1 MGVREVADAAGARTE
16 LAAPDGPRREVPA
29 YGELRE
35 ITSAFRTP
43 DLPELESGESPWPTV
58 TLGEL
63 VDAGALAMLESPPT
77 LMSTD
82 AGSDMVTA
90 KDIRLGRASSKI
102 GDPRTP
108 GAVTAQ
114 QGDVVVAVGVPTMA
128 RVCAAEVLVA
138 PGVMVLRGNPTVID
152 AVFLSG
158 VIRAAGESAA
168 GKQVDLFAVNFPRL
182 PLGGQRDAGAAIGR
196 LMDIESAWRAQ
207 RLVVERLVGAGLAG
221 LATGTLRA
229 QPGAGDVGE

>member
-1 MGVREVADAAGARTE
+1 M
-16 LAAPDGPRREVPA
+16 
-29 YGELRE
+29 
-35 ITSAFRTP
+35 AFRTP
-43 DLPELESGESPWPTV
+43 DLPELVSGESPWPTV

-63 VDAGALAMLESPPT
+63 VDAGALTMAESPPT
-77 LMSTD
+77 LMATD
-82 AGSDMVTA
+82 AGSDMLTA
-90 KDIRLGRASSKI
+90 KDIRLGRVSSKI

-114 QGDVVVAVGVPTMA
+114 RGDVVVAVGVPTMA
-128 RVCAAEVLVA
+128 RVCAAEVLVG

-158 VIRAAGESAA
+158 VIRAAGESAE

-207 RLVVERLVGAGLAG
+207 RLAVERLVGAGLAG

-229 QPGAGDVGE
+229 QPRAADVGE